1 MPTTAFFLATPDDPI
16 SRGHALWNDP
26 LPARPAGPSR
36 QSGED
41 VGAITYG
48 DYFTAVSDFCAAN
61 GWHAI
66 LSAASVKLERPF
78 SEAELTH
85 LSIFLEKHGAYY
97 HPARLRVNIAD
108 QTLAFVVNVAVSD
121 AGRQTLPDEVRALKR
136 LNAQRPFGWL
146 PTVYDTVSEP
156 VPMFLGD
163 WFDGFHEFHLTRQT
177 DSDDLAIVVW
187 DGADTRRLLS
197 PCQATDL
204 YRNAAM
210 ILTACYDPVT
220 TGQVFPWHHAAGD
233 FVVRIDGEK
242 AAVRLITVRNHAP
255 MIGVTP
261 APQNERALLDSLV
274 AFFLHLSMRMR
285 LDRLDGVAD
294 LAWAP
299 ATCLAPVTDGF
310 FQGLDLTGRLSGFPE
325 SFPSIFRQYFN
336 RHDAAEVA
344 DQAQRV
350 LEDFF
355 DGRSEEHQVIG
366 RHLERHLDGIRQ
378 ILARRE

>member
-16 SRGHALWNDP
+16 SRDHALWNDP
-26 LPARPAGPSR
+26 LPERPSGPSR
-36 QSGED
+36 RSGED
-41 VGAITYG
+41 AGAITYG

-66 LSAASVKLERPF
+66 IAAASAKLARPV

-85 LSIFLEKHGAYY
+85 LSVFLEKHGAFY
-97 HPARLRVNIAD
+97 HPARLRVDIAD
-108 QTLAFVVNVAVSD
+108 QTLALVVNVAVSE
-121 AGRQTLPDEVRALKR
+121 AGRQTLPDEVHALKR
-136 LNAQRPFGWL
+136 LNTQRPFGWL
-146 PTVYDTVSEP
+146 PTVYDAVSEP

-177 DSDDLAIVVW
+177 DNGGLAIVVW

-197 PCQATDL
+197 QSQAADL

-210 ILTACYDPVT
+210 ILTACYDPLT

-233 FVVRIDGEK
+233 FVVRIDGDK
-242 AAVRLITVRNHAP
+242 AAAKLITVRNHAP
-255 MIGVTP
+255 MIGSTR
-261 APQNERALLDSLV
+261 APENERALLDSLV
-274 AFFLHLSMRMR
+274 DFFLQMSMRMR

-299 ATCLAPVTDGF
+299 AGCLAPVSDGF

-336 RHDAAEVA
+336 RHDAAGVA
-344 DQAQRV
+344 DRAQRV
-350 LEDFF
+350 LEAFF
-355 DGRSEEHQVIG
+355 DGRSEERQVID
-366 RHLERHLDGIRQ
+366 RHLECHLDGIRR